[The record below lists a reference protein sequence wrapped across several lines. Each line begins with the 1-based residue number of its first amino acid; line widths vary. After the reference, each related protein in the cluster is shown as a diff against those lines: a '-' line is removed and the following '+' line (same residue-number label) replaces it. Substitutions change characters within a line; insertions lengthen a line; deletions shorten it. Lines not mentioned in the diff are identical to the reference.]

1 MKKGENFDK
10 KQQHYGHKKNESPK
24 MRQSNFEQ
32 RPNKKQELAKV
43 NGGVFVYSKPL
54 SVSELSEAIN
64 TPINAIIKYLFSQGK
79 MITINQIL
87 DDDTIG
93 ELCLEFGYDF
103 KKEKVVDA
111 THFEEL
117 EIDDDPSLLEE
128 RPPVVTVMGH
138 VDHGKTSIIDAIRH
152 TNVAGKEAGGI
163 SQAIGA
169 YQKEWN
175 GKKVT
180 IIDTPGHAAF
190 TAMRARGASVT
201 DIVVLVVAADDGVMP
216 QTIEAIDHAKAAGS
230 EIIVAINKMDLPGAN
245 PVRVKNE
252 LMAQE
257 VVAEDFGGDVL
268 TVEVSAKTGKGL
280 DDLLDA
286 ILLKAEMM
294 ELKANP
300 NRYAIGTVLEANL
313 DKGEGPK
320 ATLLIQ
326 NGTLSQGDYVVVGT
340 IYGKI
345 RRMVNE
351 NGVSLKVAG
360 PSTPVSVIGLS
371 EVPQAGDRF
380 MAFPSEKQAKEVA
393 EARALKKKEEERG
406 GSAALTLSDLNNIVN
421 TGKIQDMN
429 IIVKA
434 DTQGSA
440 ESLKANLEKLSNDQ
454 VRIKVLEARAG
465 AISDSD
471 VLLAS
476 ASKAIIYG
484 FNLRPDARV
493 KEKAKEEH
501 VEIRT
506 YRIIY
511 EILEEVEAVVKG
523 MYKAELT
530 EKVTGSAEIR
540 HRYKITDVGVV
551 AGSYVLDGTIKV
563 GEKCRLIRDQVVI
576 YEGKINSLARFKDRV
591 KEVSKGYECGITLH
605 NYQDIKEG
613 DIIECFEM
621 VEKEEKNA

>member
-1 MKKGENFDK
+1 MDK
-10 KQQHYGHKKNESPK
+10 KRYGRKKSDRPK
-24 MRQSNFEQ
+24 QRQSNFEPRQ
-32 RPNKKQELAKV
+32 QGKKEYAKV
-43 NGGVFVYSKPL
+43 NGGVFLYSKPL
-54 SVSELSEAIN
+54 SVSDLSTAIN
-64 TPINAIIKYLFSQGK
+64 VPINAIIKYLFAQGK
-79 MITINQIL
+79 MVTINQML
-87 DDDTIG
+87 DDEMIG

-111 THFEEL
+111 EHFEEL
-117 EIDDDPSLLEE
+117 VVEDDPSLLEE
-128 RPPVVTVMGH
+128 RPAVVTVMGH

-169 YQKEWN
+169 YQKDWK
-175 GKKVT
+175 GKKIT

-190 TAMRARGASVT
+190 TQMRARGASVT

-216 QTIEAIDHAKAAGS
+216 QTIEAIDHARAAGS

-245 PVRVKNE
+245 PNRVKND
-252 LMAQE
+252 LVAQE
-257 VVAEDFGGDVL
+257 VVPEEFGGDVL

-280 DDLLDA
+280 DDLLDT

-300 NRYAIGTVLEANL
+300 ARYAIGTVLEANL

-326 NGTLSQGDYVVVGT
+326 NGTLSQGDFVVVGT
-340 IYGKI
+340 TFGKI
-345 RRMVNE
+345 RRMVSADGE
-351 NGVSLKVAG
+351 VLKTAG

-380 MAFPSEKQAKEVA
+380 MAFPTEKEAKEVA
-393 EARALKKKEEERG
+393 EARALKKREEERG
-406 GSAALTLSDLNNIVN
+406 GTSALTLADLNNIVN
-421 TGKIQDMN
+421 SGKIQDLN

-440 ESLKANLEKLSNDQ
+440 ESLKANLEKLSSDQ
-454 VRIKVLEARAG
+454 VRIRVLEARAG

-484 FNLRPDARV
+484 FNLRPDQHV
-493 KEKAKEEH
+493 QDKAKEEG

-511 EILEEVEAVVKG
+511 EILEEVERAVKG
-523 MYKAELT
+523 MYKAEMVERIVGT
-530 EKVTGSAEIR
+530 AEVR

-551 AGSYVLDGTIKV
+551 AGSYVLDGSVKV
-563 GEKCRLIRDQVVI
+563 GEKCRLIRDQVVV
-576 YEGKINSLARFKDRV
+576 YEGKVNSLARFKDRV
-591 KEVSKGYECGITLH
+591 NEVKKGYECGITLH

-613 DIIECFEM
+613 DLIECFEM
-621 VEKEEKNA
+621 VEKE